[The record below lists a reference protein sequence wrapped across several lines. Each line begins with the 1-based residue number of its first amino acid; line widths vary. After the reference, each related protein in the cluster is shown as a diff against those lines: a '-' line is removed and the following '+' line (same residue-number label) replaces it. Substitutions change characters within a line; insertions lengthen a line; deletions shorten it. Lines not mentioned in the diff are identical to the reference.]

1 MMFLALF
8 VNFKLSLK
16 IRFDNS
22 CINLRPKGCCKLACS
37 YISALKTDHNNCRS
51 IEVDNEEKSSGSAIE

>member
-1 MMFLALF
+1 MIFLALF

-16 IRFDNS
+16 IRFDYS
-22 CINLRPKGCCKLACS
+22 CINLRPESSCKLACN

-51 IEVDNEEKSSGSAIE
+51 IEVDNEENSSGSAIE